1 MSMNLGM
8 STETSVIVIV
18 VACLAIISVLIA
30 GLAVLSARAQTPR
43 DLGLAGNRFVACPA
57 TPNCVSTHSTIPQHA
72 SEPIRFSGS
81 AIDAFA
87 RLQTIVKQQP
97 RAQIITAANGYLH
110 VEFTSR
116 IFHFVDDVQFLFD
129 ENQRVIYF
137 RSSSRSGYSDL
148 GVNRRRMESLRT
160 AFENADHTIDSCS

>member
-1 MSMNLGM
+1 MAGRGGFVTGSLLARSPGMSLQIRGRWTISMNLEV

-30 GLAVLSARAQTPR
+30 GLAMLSARAQTPR

-81 AIDAFA
+81 AIEAFA

-97 RAQIITAANGYLH
+97 RAQIISVANRYLH
-110 VEFTSR
+110 AVAACRNHCSQNHSLLPTE
-116 IFHFVDDVQFLFD
+116 
-129 ENQRVIYF
+129 
-137 RSSSRSGYSDL
+137 SSPSFG
-148 GVNRRRMESLRT
+148 
-160 AFENADHTIDSCS
+160 